1 MNKEQETQEF
11 KNYLVA
17 EAKSQ
22 NKDPKQYVKELGED
36 GLKKAYERFQA
47 HKKKQAQKAL
57 HGAKLQYF
65 KSLKHQCAEDEEL
78 YYYKKGGAVE
88 CGCKKKGGEVVQAQK
103 GTVVQKFKTRTKA
116 EQDKINKQSEE
127 DYFAGTADHTKPGV
141 SKPKREEPEQPKVTK
156 PKPVTNIKKNSP
168 KNVKTTIQKCGGE
181 VVKKFKAKCGS
192 KLKKHQQGGSL
203 NGIPFMQKGTPK
215 GGVQYKPDWYKSISA
230 KSGVM
235 DDKGNYFESFGKKSL
250 QGDRFNR
257 LISTY
262 WSNNPIKSDTIYQY
276 FPKKGQPIVAHSRFP
291 QESSLY
297 NKLKEKFQKITSIPS
312 GRHYFD
318 L

>member
-1 MNKEQETQEF
+1 MN
-11 KNYLVA
+11 N
-17 EAKSQ
+17 
-22 NKDPKQYVKELGED
+22 D
-36 GLKKAYERFQA
+36 
-47 HKKKQAQKAL
+47 KKKQELFVKYLKNKYGEKNLTDEKIKELKDSGQLQKDYQDFEKAL
-57 HGAKLQYF
+57 AKKVAHGTKLEYF
-65 KSLKHQCAEDEEL
+65 KSLKNQCAEDEEL
-78 YYYKKGGAVE
+78 YYYKKGGSVG
-88 CGCKKKGGEVVQAQK
+88 CGCKKKEGGEVVQAQK
-103 GTVVQKFKTRTKA
+103 GTVVQKFKNRTKA

-127 DYFAGTADHTKPGV
+127 DYFAGTADHTKPGI

-156 PKPVTNIKKNSP
+156 PKPVTNIKKNSS
-168 KNVKTTIQKCGGE
+168 KNVKATIQKCGGE

-192 KLKKHQQGGSL
+192 KMKKHQQGGSL
-203 NGIPFMQKGTPK
+203 NGVPFMQKGTPK

-262 WSNNPIKSDTIYQY
+262 WSNNPIESDTIYQY
-276 FPKKGQPIVAHSRFP
+276 FPKKGQSIVAHSKFP

-297 NKLKEKFQKITSIPS
+297 NKLKEKFQKIASIPS